1 MGNQIQRIK
10 VRWEKKEKG
19 SWRLCLSSPLCVG
32 ADHYRRA
39 QHDARISA
47 GASANNLIL
56 HTDCYFEGLL
66 WYYTVGLKQ
75 GDSHRQKCDPRL
87 KHRHGCAVGR
97 RDVHQIP
104 DVRLQPGV
112 LGEFEGEEN
121 ALFSRKAIHPALCFK
136 CVYVCERGERSWRV
150 CAFRVWAGYYS
161 E

>member
-10 VRWEKKEKG
+10 VRCKKKKKKKEKKEKG
-19 SWRLCLSSPLCVG
+19 SWKRWLSSPLCVG

-75 GDSHRQKCDPRL
+75 GDSHQQEVRSTAQAPPWLRCREE
-87 KHRHGCAVGR
+87 RCAS
-97 RDVHQIP
+97 
-104 DVRLQPGV
+104 
-112 LGEFEGEEN
+112 N
-121 ALFSRKAIHPALCFK
+121 T
-136 CVYVCERGERSWRV
+136 
-150 CAFRVWAGYYS
+150 
-161 E
+161 

>member
-10 VRWEKKEKG
+10 VRWEKKKKRK
-19 SWRLCLSSPLCVG
+19 SLLKVCLSSPLCVG

-121 ALFSRKAIHPALCFK
+121 ALFSWKAIHPA
-136 CVYVCERGERSWRV
+136 CVLTVCV
-150 CAFRVWAGYYS
+150 
-161 E
+161 